1 MTQENIIRK
10 SEKDTLL
17 SNGMNTF
24 EIEIKSLLG
33 EKEVAEALK
42 QRMCELDPNCQLS
55 GNNKQLNHYFEGGDM
70 EELVIKVSPHLN
82 DEQLKKLSHIVS
94 AGSSFSVRTRQ
105 KDEQVL
111 LVVKASLDEGTS
123 ANTVSR
129 LEFEEEVE
137 LSLEELDN
145 LLLEAGFD
153 YQAKWSRE
161 REEYNY
167 KGMNVC
173 LDKNAGYGYL
183 AEFEKV
189 LEGGDDSIILATR
202 AEIESIMQEL
212 GVSELSQDRLERM
225 FAHYNQNW
233 PDYYGTDKVFVIE

>member
-1 MTQENIIRK
+1 
-10 SEKDTLL
+10 
-17 SNGMNTF
+17 MNTF

-33 EKEVAEALK
+33 EKENAEALK

-55 GNNKQLNHYFEGGDM
+55 SNNKQRNHYFEGGDM
-70 EELVIKVSPHLN
+70 EELLKAASLHLA
-82 DEQLKKLSHIVS
+82 DDQLKKLSHIVTV
-94 AGSSFSVRTRQ
+94 GSSFSVRTRQ

-111 LVVKASLDEGTS
+111 LVVKASLDEGSS

-129 LEFEEEVE
+129 LEFEEEVA
-137 LSLEELDN
+137 LSLEELDQI
-145 LLLEAGFD
+145 LLEAGFK

-167 KGMNVC
+167 KGVNVC

-189 LEGGDDSIILATR
+189 LEGEDDSVVLATR

-212 GVSELSQDRLERM
+212 GVSELPQDRLERM
-225 FAHYNQNW
+225 FSHYNQNW
-233 PDYYGTDKVFVIE
+233 PEYYGTDKVFLIE